1 MSEKRDAQREVTR
14 IALSGIAGFGFAL
27 AGSGAIREHGV
38 IDRPTEDVDLFT
50 TTRDPVEF
58 VRAVE
63 RVSKDLRERGY
74 EVGEVRRAT
83 WFARLRVRAADGT
96 RLEVD
101 LGVDWRRSA
110 PVVLGVGPVLSV
122 EDAVG
127 SKVSALYSRGEPRD
141 YLDVD
146 AIRRWGQFTDEELV
160 NAVTERDPGFE
171 TGMFA
176 QQLEAVG
183 FTVKQ
188 DVREYAQI
196 EADALAGAFDCFLL
210 SRATVLDS
218 GDPVAY
224 MVSDFS
230 STGSFSL
237 SLLADDAVDAALAK
251 AAGIE
256 AGEERQDAIMAAE
269 EFILATGAAV
279 PLLHERVLQGEA
291 AGLAGAERDPRER
304 ALITSATVV
313 A

>member
-176 QQLEAVG
+176 QQLEAVRRV
-183 FTVKQ
+183 TPL
-188 DVREYAQI
+188 DVRRY
-196 EADALAGAFDCFLL
+196 G
-210 SRATVLDS
+210 V
-218 GDPVAY
+218 
-224 MVSDFS
+224 
-230 STGSFSL
+230 GSEQL
-237 SLLADDAVDAALAK
+237 EGIKERCIQWAAL
-251 AAGIE
+251 
-256 AGEERQDAIMAAE
+256 
-269 EFILATGAAV
+269 L
-279 PLLHERVLQGEA
+279 
-291 AGLAGAERDPRER
+291 REQ
-304 ALITSATVV
+304 SE
-313 A
+313 

>member
-74 EVGEVRRAT
+74 EIGEVRRAT

-101 LGVDWRRSA
+101 LGVDWRKSA

-146 AIRRWGQFTDEELV
+146 AIRRWGQFTDEEL
-160 NAVTERDPGFE
+160 ERCHRARPWFRDGYVRPAAGGRASGDAF
-171 TGMFA
+171 GCSP
-176 QQLEAVG
+176 LRRRLGAVG
-183 FTVKQ
+183 
-188 DVREYAQI
+188 RN
-196 EADALAGAFDCFLL
+196 
-210 SRATVLDS
+210 
-218 GDPVAY
+218 
-224 MVSDFS
+224 
-230 STGSFSL
+230 
-237 SLLADDAVDAALAK
+237 
-251 AAGIE
+251 
-256 AGEERQDAIMAAE
+256 
-269 EFILATGAAV
+269 
-279 PLLHERVLQGEA
+279 
-291 AGLAGAERDPRER
+291 
-304 ALITSATVV
+304 
-313 A
+313 

>member
-1 MSEKRDAQREVTR
+1 M
-14 IALSGIAGFGFAL
+14 
-27 AGSGAIREHGV
+27 
-38 IDRPTEDVDLFT
+38 
-50 TTRDPVEF
+50 EF

-101 LGVDWRRSA
+101 LGVDWRKSA

-176 QQLEAVG
+176 QQLEAVRRV
-183 FTVKQ
+183 TPL
-188 DVREYAQI
+188 DVRRY
-196 EADALAGAFDCFLL
+196 G
-210 SRATVLDS
+210 VDS
-218 GDPVAY
+218 KQLEGVKERC
-224 MVSDFS
+224 MQW
-230 STGSFSL
+230 
-237 SLLADDAVDAALAK
+237 AAL
-251 AAGIE
+251 
-256 AGEERQDAIMAAE
+256 
-269 EFILATGAAV
+269 L
-279 PLLHERVLQGEA
+279 
-291 AGLAGAERDPRER
+291 REQPE
-304 ALITSATVV
+304 
-313 A
+313 

>member
-1 MSEKRDAQREVTR
+1 MSEKRDEQREVTR

-101 LGVDWRRSA
+101 LGVDWRKSA

-146 AIRRWGQFTDEELV
+146 AIRRWGKFTDEELM

-176 QQLEAVG
+176 QQLEAVRRV
-183 FTVKQ
+183 TPL
-188 DVREYAQI
+188 DVRRY
-196 EADALAGAFDCFLL
+196 G
-210 SRATVLDS
+210 VDS
-218 GDPVAY
+218 EQLEGIKERCIQW
-224 MVSDFS
+224 
-230 STGSFSL
+230 
-237 SLLADDAVDAALAK
+237 AAL
-251 AAGIE
+251 
-256 AGEERQDAIMAAE
+256 
-269 EFILATGAAV
+269 L
-279 PLLHERVLQGEA
+279 
-291 AGLAGAERDPRER
+291 REQ
-304 ALITSATVV
+304 SE
-313 A
+313 

>member
-27 AGSGAIREHGV
+27 AGSGAIRKHGV

-83 WFARLRVRAADGT
+83 WFTRLRVRAADGT

-101 LGVDWRRSA
+101 LGVDWRKSA

-160 NAVTERDPGFE
+160 NAVTERDPGFG

-176 QQLEAVG
+176 QQLEAVRRV
-183 FTVKQ
+183 TPL
-188 DVREYAQI
+188 DVRRY
-196 EADALAGAFDCFLL
+196 G
-210 SRATVLDS
+210 VDS
-218 GDPVAY
+218 EQ
-224 MVSDFS
+224 
-230 STGSFSL
+230 L
-237 SLLADDAVDAALAK
+237 E
-251 AAGIE
+251 GIK
-256 AGEERQDAIMAAE
+256 ERCI
-269 EFILATGAAV
+269 
-279 PLLHERVLQGEA
+279 
-291 AGLAGAERDPRER
+291 
-304 ALITSATVV
+304 
-313 A
+313 

>member
-101 LGVDWRRSA
+101 LGVDWRKSA

-127 SKVSALYSRGEPRD
+127 SKVSALYLRGEPRD

-160 NAVTERDPGFE
+160 NAVTERDPGF
-171 TGMFA
+171 
-176 QQLEAVG
+176 
-183 FTVKQ
+183 
-188 DVREYAQI
+188 
-196 EADALAGAFDCFLL
+196 
-210 SRATVLDS
+210 
-218 GDPVAY
+218 
-224 MVSDFS
+224 
-230 STGSFSL
+230 
-237 SLLADDAVDAALAK
+237 
-251 AAGIE
+251 
-256 AGEERQDAIMAAE
+256 
-269 EFILATGAAV
+269 
-279 PLLHERVLQGEA
+279 
-291 AGLAGAERDPRER
+291 
-304 ALITSATVV
+304 
-313 A
+313 

>member
-1 MSEKRDAQREVTR
+1 MSEKREVTR

-83 WFARLRVRAADGT
+83 WFTRLRVRAADGT

-101 LGVDWRRSA
+101 LGVDWRKSA

-160 NAVTERDPGFE
+160 NAVTERDPGFG

-176 QQLEAVG
+176 QQLEAVRRV
-183 FTVKQ
+183 TPL
-188 DVREYAQI
+188 DVRRY
-196 EADALAGAFDCFLL
+196 G
-210 SRATVLDS
+210 VDS
-218 GDPVAY
+218 EQ
-224 MVSDFS
+224 
-230 STGSFSL
+230 L
-237 SLLADDAVDAALAK
+237 E
-251 AAGIE
+251 GIK
-256 AGEERQDAIMAAE
+256 ERCI
-269 EFILATGAAV
+269 
-279 PLLHERVLQGEA
+279 
-291 AGLAGAERDPRER
+291 
-304 ALITSATVV
+304 
-313 A
+313 